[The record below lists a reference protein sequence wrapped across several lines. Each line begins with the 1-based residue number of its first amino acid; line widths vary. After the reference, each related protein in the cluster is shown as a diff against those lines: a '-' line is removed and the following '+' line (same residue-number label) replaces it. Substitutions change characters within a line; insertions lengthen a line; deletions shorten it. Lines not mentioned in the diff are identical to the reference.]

1 MEITNIAFIFNRIQ
15 SSIIYRSITT
25 DIALTVVYKDTNK
38 TEQKKYLV
46 PSILTGITIY
56 NIGYTFSNNYLR

>member
-25 DIALTVVYKDTNK
+25 DIALTVVYKDTK
-38 TEQKKYLV
+38 KAEQKKYLV